1 MRIMPA
7 GAWSRSYA
15 QNWHTAPVSAN
26 NSLQFPGMLAAL
38 ATEAAMIVRIWRGWA
53 ANSATADLYEEF
65 LRATFLP
72 SIHSIKGYHG
82 ASVLRRT
89 IAAGEVEFTTLT
101 RFESLESIRAFAGDD
116 YEAAHV
122 APRARELLSRFDARC
137 QHFECVVEDRPLR
150 E

>member
-1 MRIMPA
+1 M
-7 GAWSRSYA
+7 
-15 QNWHTAPVSAN
+15 
-26 NSLQFPGMLAAL
+26 
-38 ATEAAMIVRIWRGWA
+38 EAAMIVRIWQGWA

-65 LRATFLP
+65 LRTVFLP

-89 IAAGEVEFTTLT
+89 IAGGEVEFTTLT
-101 RFESLESIRAFAGDD
+101 RFESLASIRAFAGGD

-137 QHFECVVEDRPLR
+137 QHFECVIEDGPSRA
-150 E
+150 